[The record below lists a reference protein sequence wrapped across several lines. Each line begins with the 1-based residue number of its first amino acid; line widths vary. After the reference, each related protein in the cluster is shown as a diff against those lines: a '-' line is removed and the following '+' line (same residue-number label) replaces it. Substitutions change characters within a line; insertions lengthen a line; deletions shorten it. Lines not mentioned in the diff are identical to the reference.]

1 MRPEQKYIVDELKER
16 YAKNSLMIVAS
27 YHGLNAKNMNDL
39 RTSVFEIEGRIDI
52 VKNRLLKRIMPE
64 DVEIEPLN
72 SLLKGPS
79 TIAATDNDIIALAKA
94 LSEFAKAN
102 EQLEIRGGI
111 LELSKIL
118 NADDIIALASLPPR
132 EILLSRLLGAI
143 KGPVTNF
150 TRLLD
155 TMVTNV
161 VRVIDQ
167 VAKAKEEAGE
177 TVAET
182 APAEEVKPEVE
193 EKAEAAPA
201 EEAKP
206 EVEEKAET
214 APTEEAKPE
223 VEEKAETAPIEEAKP
238 EAEEKAEAAPAE
250 EAKPE
255 AEEKAEAAPAEED
268 KPEDEEKEEAAHADE
283 AKQEA
288 E

>member
-27 YHGLNAKNMNDL
+27 YHGLTAKNMNDL
-39 RTSVFEIEGRIDI
+39 RTSVFDIEGRVDI

-79 TIAATDNDIIALAKA
+79 TVAATDNDIVALAKA

-132 EILLSRLLGAI
+132 EILLSRLLGAV

-177 TVAET
+177 TVAE
-182 APAEEVKPEVE
+182 
-193 EKAEAAPA
+193 AAPA

-206 EVEEKAET
+206 ETEEKAGA
-214 APTEEAKPE
+214 APVEEAKPE
-223 VEEKAETAPIEEAKP
+223 AEDKVEAAPVEEAKPEAEDKVEAALVEEAKP
-238 EAEEKAEAAPAE
+238 EAEEKVEAALVE

-255 AEEKAEAAPAEED
+255 AEEKVEAALVEEA
-268 KPEDEEKEEAAHADE
+268 KPEVKEKAEEKE
-283 AKQEA
+283 
-288 E
+288 